1 MNEEIKMVGERNIDK
16 ETRRMKIDSNMIDV
30 LLPMMLNNTDK
41 NASEL
46 EEEEFYLLD
55 CLVKCM
61 LVLVNIDVD
70 EDYSVNVNNLLGYC
84 RQEHKEKRTYNYTYV
99 ALTQNNVDRLINWL
113 LKKGMNN
120 EKLSNNEENTLEA
133 LQNTKESFYDK
144 VNNEKEWFKVVE
156 EMEKIR
162 MLLNIQS

>member
-99 ALTQNNVDRLINWL
+99 SLTQNNVDRLINWL
-113 LKKGMNN
+113 LKKGMNA
-120 EKLSNNEENTLEA
+120 EELSDNEENTLKA

-162 MLLNIQS
+162 MSLNIQS

>member
-113 LKKGMNN
+113 LKKGMKCN
-120 EKLSNNEENTLEA
+120 KLSDKEEDTLKS
-133 LQNTKESFYDK
+133 LQDLKESFYNKETDREEWIKAVQEIEK
-144 VNNEKEWFKVVE
+144 VKVA
-156 EMEKIR
+156 
-162 MLLNIQS
+162 LNI